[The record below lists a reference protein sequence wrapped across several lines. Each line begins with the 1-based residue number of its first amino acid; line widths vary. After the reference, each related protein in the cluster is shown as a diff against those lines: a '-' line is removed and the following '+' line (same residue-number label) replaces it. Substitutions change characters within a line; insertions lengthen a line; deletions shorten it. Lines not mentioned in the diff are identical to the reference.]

1 MNKLA
6 LLPLLVVLAACPGE
20 KAPAK
25 DTTPVIPVD
34 TVATDLSQVQTSLPP
49 PAPDTFTVKKPKA
62 PVVQQA
68 RVPDAPSA
76 LVEAVQREQS
86 STKFCFSEFGQKA
99 DPSLVG
105 NVAMV
110 VTVGAAGI
118 SDATVAA
125 SNWSGA
131 AAGKAVNKCLN
142 EKAKLAWKLPPG
154 SVKEGKYQVQLS
166 FRGS

>member
-1 MNKLA
+1 MNRLA
-6 LLPLLVVLAACPGE
+6 ILPLVAILAACPGE
-20 KAPAK
+20 KAVK
-25 DTTPVIPVD
+25 DTTPVIPLD
-34 TVATDLSQVQTSLPP
+34 TTSTDLSNVQTSLPP
-49 PAPDTFTVKKPKA
+49 PAPDTFTIPKPRP
-62 PVVQQA
+62 PVQQQA

-86 STKFCFSEFGQKA
+86 ATKFCFSEFGQKA

-110 VTVGAAGI
+110 VTVGDAGI

-154 SVKEGKYQVQLS
+154 SVKQGKYQVQLS
-166 FRGS
+166 FRGT